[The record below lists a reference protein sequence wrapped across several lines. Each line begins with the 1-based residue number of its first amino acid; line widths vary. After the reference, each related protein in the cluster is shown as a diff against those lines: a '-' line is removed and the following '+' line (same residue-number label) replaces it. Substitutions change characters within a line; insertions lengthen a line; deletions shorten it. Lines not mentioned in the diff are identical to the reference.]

1 MKRILTFLFLLSFLA
16 ACGTPNQ
23 VPIPVTQG
31 PTAIP
36 VTVAAPLSPATVA
49 PSSSINAPIVAS
61 PGLAFIHMVDEKNGW
76 GITDTKVVR
85 TDDGGVT
92 WYDVTPPNP
101 PPLGYSAR
109 AEFLDE
115 MHGWVLVAD
124 TSNPN
129 AGTLYRTS
137 DGGVSWTPL
146 SVPFGSGELHFVD
159 PNNGWAMADLGAGAG
174 SMGIAIFQTT
184 DGGQTWTQ
192 NYINDPN
199 QPNAGDSLPLGG
211 IKDGMTVTD
220 MKNAWVGGVTY
231 TPGVVYLYQSSDAG
245 HTWNLESAPIP
256 AGYEQAQFET
266 IGPTFVSSTDAFLPV
281 HVTDQNG
288 VMLAVYISHDG
299 GANWALTSTLIPQGG
314 SMDFV
319 SVNDGFVWNATSF
332 YVTHDAAKTWTTVT
346 PDVAFGEN
354 FAGMDFVSPATGFV
368 LTNDATSTR
377 TLYKT
382 TDGGATWN
390 VLGK

>member
-1 MKRILTFLFLLSFLA
+1 MKRILSFLFLLSFLA

-31 PTAIP
+31 PTLAP
-36 VTVAAPLSPATVA
+36 ETSVASAAPASATPAG
-49 PSSSINAPIVAS
+49 INAPIVTS
-61 PGLAFIHMVDEKNGW
+61 PGLAYLHMIDEQNGW

-92 WYDVTPPNP
+92 WYDATPPNP

-137 DGGVSWTPL
+137 SGGASWTPL
-146 SVPFGSGELHFVD
+146 SVPFGSGELHFID
-159 PNNGWAMADLGAGAG
+159 QNNGWAMADLGAGAG

-192 NYINDPN
+192 TYTNDPN
-199 QPNAGDSLPLGG
+199 QTGAGDSLPLSG
-211 IKDGMTVTD
+211 IKNGMTVTD
-220 MKNAWVGGVTY
+220 MKNAWIGGVTY
-231 TPGVVYLYQSSDAG
+231 ASAIVYLYQTSDAG

-256 AGYEQAQFET
+256 AGYEQAQPVNH
-266 IGPTFVSSTDAFLPV
+266 GPQFVAPNDAYLPV
-281 HVTDQNG
+281 TMQNQYG
-288 VMLAVYISHDG
+288 DMLFIYVSHDG

-319 SVNDGFVWNATSF
+319 SVNDGFVWNATAF
-332 YVTHDAAKTWTTVT
+332 YVTHDGAKTWTVVT

-354 FAGMDFVSPATGFV
+354 FAGMDFISPTTGFV
-368 LTNDATSTR
+368 LTNDATSRR

>member
-31 PTAIP
+31 PTLAP
-36 VTVAAPLSPATVA
+36 ETSVAPAAPTSATPAG
-49 PSSSINAPIVAS
+49 INAPIVTS
-61 PGLAFIHMVDEKNGW
+61 PGLAFIQMIDEKNGW

-85 TDDGGVT
+85 TDDGGVM

-101 PPLGYSAR
+101 PALGYFAK
-109 AEFLDE
+109 AEFIDD
-115 MHGWVLVAD
+115 MHGWMLVSDA
-124 TSNPN
+124 SNPN

-137 DGGVSWTPL
+137 NGGTGWTPI
-146 SVPFGSGELHFVD
+146 SVPFGSGELHFID
-159 PNNGWAMADLGAGAG
+159 QNNGWAMADLGAGAG
-174 SMGIAIFQTT
+174 SMGVAIFQTI

-192 NYINDPN
+192 TYTNDPN
-199 QPNAGDSLPLGG
+199 QTGAGDSLPLGG

-220 MKNAWVGGVTY
+220 MKNAWIGGVTY
-231 TPGVVYLYQSSDAG
+231 APGVVYLYQTSDAG
-245 HTWNLESAPIP
+245 HSWNLESVPIP
-256 AGYEQAQFET
+256 AGYEQAQPET
-266 IGPTFVSSTDAFLPV
+266 RGPQFVSSTDAYLPV
-281 HVTDQNG
+281 TMQNQYG
-288 VMLAVYISHDG
+288 VMLAIYVSHDG
-299 GANWALTSTLIPQGG
+299 GANWALTPTMIPQGG
-314 SMDFV
+314 LMDFV
-319 SVNDGFVWNATSF
+319 SAQDGFVWNASAF
-332 YVTHDAAKTWTTVT
+332 YITHDGAKTWTVVT

-354 FAGMDFVSPATGFV
+354 FAGMDFVSPTTGFV
-368 LTNDATSTR
+368 LTNDAASTR

>member
-1 MKRILTFLFLLSFLA
+1 MKRILSFLFLLSFLA

-31 PTAIP
+31 PTLAP
-36 VTVAAPLSPATVA
+36 ETSVASAAPASATPAG
-49 PSSSINAPIVAS
+49 INAPIVTS
-61 PGLAFIHMVDEKNGW
+61 PGLAYLHMIDEQNGW
-76 GITDTKVVR
+76 GITDTAVVR

-92 WYDVTPPNP
+92 WHQVGPSSIAS
-101 PPLGYSAR
+101 LGYSVISD
-109 AEFLDE
+109 FLDTQR
-115 MHGWVLVAD
+115 GWLLVPDAN
-124 TSNPN
+124 NPL
-129 AGTLYRTS
+129 AGTLYRTF
-137 DGGVSWTPL
+137 DGGATWSNFP
-146 SVPFGSGELHFVD
+146 VPFGGGNLHFLD
-159 PNNGWAMADLGAGAG
+159 PKEGWMMAGLSAGAG
-174 SMGIAIFQTT
+174 SMGVAIFQTT

-199 QPNAGDSLPLGG
+199 QPGAGNSLPLGG

-231 TPGVVYLYQSSDAG
+231 APGVVYLYQTSDAG
-245 HTWNLESAPIP
+245 HTWTLESAPIP
-256 AGYEQAQFET
+256 TGYEQAEFET
-266 IGPTFVSSTDAFLPV
+266 IGPKFVSATDAYLPV
-281 HVTDQNG
+281 HVSDQNG
-288 VMLAVYISHDG
+288 VMLAVYVSHDG

-332 YVTHDAAKTWTTVT
+332 YVTHDGAKTWTVVT

-354 FAGMDFVSPATGFV
+354 FAGMDFISPTAGFV
-368 LTNDATSTR
+368 LTNDATSRR